1 MNIVIFIIITLFF
14 IGSLEGLNNRDRYND
29 ENNAR

>member
-1 MNIVIFIIITLFF
+1 MTYVIAIIITLFF
-14 IGSLEGLNNRDRYND
+14 IGSLNGLNNRDRYND